1 MNGGRPVHRVR
12 RVRPARRRDDRGG
25 VWIRTGLVLGAL
37 VYAGVVVMAAAG
49 FTGAVPLVVV
59 PPVLVAIIGAN
70 NLLGGGRTHGR
81 SAGRPAGHG
90 RAPLS
95 SSGPNG
101 PVAPEVHSDAPGHD
115 APGGDR

>member
-1 MNGGRPVHRVR
+1 MSRLARDRG
-12 RVRPARRRDDRGG
+12 ARRRDDRGG

-49 FTGAVPLVVV
+49 FTAVVPLVVV
-59 PPVLVAIIGAN
+59 PLVLVAVIGGN

-81 SAGRPAGHG
+81 TAGRPAGQG

-101 PVAPEVHSDAPGHD
+101 PLNPGEETDNPGAD
-115 APGGDR
+115 APGGAR